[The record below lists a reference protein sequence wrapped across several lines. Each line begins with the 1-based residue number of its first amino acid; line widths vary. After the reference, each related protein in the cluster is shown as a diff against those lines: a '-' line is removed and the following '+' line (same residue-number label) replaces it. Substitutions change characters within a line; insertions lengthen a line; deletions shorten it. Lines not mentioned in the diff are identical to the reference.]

1 MKKICSIF
9 FLTAML
15 SSAIFAK
22 EISFNLSVPFQFEN
36 VSQSGI
42 TSKTFMTSAAF
53 GIDGLE
59 FFSDRIGMY
68 SEIDI
73 FFPQIISLK
82 LSSDTETASYIFTSK
97 DYNLIAGFS
106 AMFGPAF
113 VVYKNE
119 KFLFTVSPGI
129 HGGFLFSDGN
139 SLSLTYMF
147 GLGGNFRAQISFSDS
162 GYFNFGTT
170 VIYDLYG
177 MNIDGNSGK
186 MNTWTVSPK
195 LGVGFIFWF

>member
-1 MKKICSIF
+1 MSSCK
-9 FLTAML
+9 LL

-22 EISFNLSVPFQFEN
+22 EISFNLSVPLQFEN
-36 VSQSGI
+36 ILQNGI

-53 GIDGLE
+53 
-59 FFSDRIGMY
+59 
-68 SEIDI
+68 
-73 FFPQIISLK
+73 
-82 LSSDTETASYIFTSK
+82 
-97 DYNLIAGFS
+97 
-106 AMFGPAF
+106 
-113 VVYKNE
+113 VVYRNE

-147 GLGGNFRAQISFSDS
+147 GLGGNLRTQISFSDS

-170 VIYDLYG
+170 VIYNLYG
-177 MNIDGNSGK
+177 MDIDENSGK

-195 LGVGFIFWF
+195 IGVGFIF